1 MTAEEREL
9 PSRSLRR
16 EVNERIA
23 QLIEGFHVKAEEPVM
38 TVFCECG
45 SEECMAPIELNL
57 AEYQA
62 VRAGPT
68 RWVISS
74 AHIDTTAD
82 SIIAR
87 RNGYALIEHAPDLLS
102 PEAPSPRKGANI
114 ASDESLVRTLIL
126 LLAACEQTTR
136 ELKRTDAKADGLG
149 EELETL
155 SARLHDLLGQD
166 R

>member
-1 MTAEEREL
+1 MTAQERVL
-9 PSRSLRR
+9 QSRGLRR

-23 QLIEGFHVKAEEPVM
+23 GLIEGLRDSTAGDQTM

-45 SEECMAPIELNL
+45 SEDCMAPIETTL

-87 RNGYALIEHAPDLLS
+87 RNGYALIEHASDRLS
-102 PEAPSPRKGANI
+102 PKAPPPRKEPT
-114 ASDESLVRTLIL
+114 SPL
-126 LLAACEQTTR
+126 TTN
-136 ELKRTDAKADGLG
+136 
-149 EELETL
+149 L
-155 SARLHDLLGQD
+155 SGR
-166 R
+166 

>member
-9 PSRSLRR
+9 QSRSLRR

-23 QLIEGFHVKAEEPVM
+23 GLIEGFHDSTAGDPAM

-45 SEECMAPIELNL
+45 SEECMAPIETTL
-57 AEYQA
+57 AEYQG

-87 RNGYALIEHAPDLLS
+87 RNGYALIEHASDRLS
-102 PEAPSPRKGANI
+102 RKAPPPRKEPT
-114 ASDESLVRTLIL
+114 SPPTTSLSER
-126 LLAACEQTTR
+126 
-136 ELKRTDAKADGLG
+136 
-149 EELETL
+149 
-155 SARLHDLLGQD
+155 
-166 R
+166 

>member
-9 PSRSLRR
+9 QSRSLRR

-23 QLIEGFHVKAEEPVM
+23 GLIEGFHDSTAGDQAM

-45 SEECMAPIELNL
+45 SEECRARIETTL

-74 AHIDTTAD
+74 THIDTTAD

-87 RNGYALIEHAPDLLS
+87 RNGYALIEHVSDPLSRKAP
-102 PEAPSPRKGANI
+102 PPRKEPT
-114 ASDESLVRTLIL
+114 SPP
-126 LLAACEQTTR
+126 TTSSIER
-136 ELKRTDAKADGLG
+136 
-149 EELETL
+149 
-155 SARLHDLLGQD
+155 
-166 R
+166 

>member
-9 PSRSLRR
+9 QSRSLRR

-23 QLIEGFHVKAEEPVM
+23 GLIEGFRDVVVGDPTM

-45 SEECMAPIELNL
+45 SEDCMAPIETTL
-57 AEYQA
+57 AEYQG

-87 RNGYALIEHAPDLLS
+87 RNGYALIEHASDRLS
-102 PEAPSPRKGANI
+102 RKAPPPRKEPT
-114 ASDESLVRTLIL
+114 SPPTTSLSER
-126 LLAACEQTTR
+126 
-136 ELKRTDAKADGLG
+136 
-149 EELETL
+149 
-155 SARLHDLLGQD
+155 
-166 R
+166 